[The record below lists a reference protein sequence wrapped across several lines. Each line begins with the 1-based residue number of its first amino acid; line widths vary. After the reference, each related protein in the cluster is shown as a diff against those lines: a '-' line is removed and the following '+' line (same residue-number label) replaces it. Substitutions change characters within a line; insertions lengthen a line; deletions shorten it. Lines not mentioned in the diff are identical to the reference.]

1 MPTVSC
7 EGLPQN
13 WKEITTETQFP
24 IPPGTEVSLKCS
36 TGHTLNGDNT
46 VTCVENTEF
55 SFDDTPSCSQGID
68 LDNGRCNIIS

>member
-46 VTCVENTEF
+46 VTCTKDREF
-55 SFDDTPSCSQGID
+55 SFDDTPSCLLGRE
-68 LDNGRCNIIS
+68 LDNGR